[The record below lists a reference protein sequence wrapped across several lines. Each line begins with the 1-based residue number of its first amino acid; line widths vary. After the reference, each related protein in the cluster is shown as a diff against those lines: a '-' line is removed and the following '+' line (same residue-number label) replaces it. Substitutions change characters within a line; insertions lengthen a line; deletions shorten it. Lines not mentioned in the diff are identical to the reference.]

1 MAKVETLTLLNLL
14 VNAMSESK
22 RKAQVLV
29 NGKLAGILSEY
40 KNDKSKRLV
49 FQYDVDYLKFG
60 SPIGKYLPLTTTKFD
75 WDELPPFFE
84 NLASEGWLRKMQCE
98 RAGINHEDTFGLLLA
113 NGAELIGAI
122 SIIPY
127 VRGEQPTEVIN

>member
-1 MAKVETLTLLNLL
+1 MQKLNR
-14 VNAMSESK
+14 E
-22 RKAQVLV
+22 AQILV
-29 NGKLAGILSEY
+29 NGSVAGILSEY
-40 KNDKSKRLV
+40 KINNDERIV
-49 FQYDVDYLKFG
+49 FQYDEAYLKEG
-60 SPIGKYLPLTTTKFD
+60 SPIGRHLPLTTEKFE

-98 RAGINHEDTFGLLLA
+98 RLAIDNGDTFRLLLG

-127 VRGEQPTEVIN
+127 VRAE